1 MTSMEEESSSLLDVS
16 LAEIT
21 FVYFDVET
29 TGLKP
34 QFGDRICEVAA
45 LRCKGGEELRA
56 YHTLVNPQRPISPG
70 AFRVNLISEEDLEH
84 APLFEDV
91 ADDLLDAL
99 SDGVMVA
106 HNARFDLGFLAAE
119 LATVHYPMID
129 TLVVDTLTLARRYYS
144 FPSNSLSS
152 VARSLGFGTE
162 QLHRALSDVRLTRQ
176 VLETFMND
184 LRPQGVHTLGHLLG
198 AQGGIIPIPTV
209 RQVPLPP
216 AIEEALAQ
224 EGNLYIRYVSA
235 KGEETERIVKPLRV
249 TSLRDYVYLVAYC
262 HMREARRVFRL
273 DRILEM
279 GPLHQP

>member
-1 MTSMEEESSSLLDVS
+1 MTTMEEESSSLLDMS
-16 LAEIT
+16 LDEIT
-21 FVYFDVET
+21 FIYFDVET

-45 LRCKGGEELRA
+45 LRCKSGEELRA

-70 AFRVNLISEEDLEH
+70 AFQVNLISEEDLEH

-106 HNARFDLGFLAAE
+106 HNAQFDLGFLAAE
-119 LATVHYPMID
+119 LAMIHYPMID
-129 TLVVDTLTLARRYYS
+129 TLVVDTLTLARRCFS
-144 FPSNSLSS
+144 FSSNRLSY
-152 VARSLGFGTE
+152 VARSLGFSTE
-162 QLHRALSDVRLTRQ
+162 HLHRALSDVRLTRQ
-176 VLETFMND
+176 VLEAFMDD
-184 LRPQGVHTLGHLLG
+184 LLPQGIQTLSHLLE
-198 AQGGIIPIPTV
+198 AQGGIVPMPAE

-216 AIEEALAQ
+216 AIQEALAQ
-224 EGNLYIRYVSA
+224 EGDLFIHYVSA

-249 TSLRDYVYLVAYC
+249 TSLRDYVYLEAYC
-262 HMREARRVFRL
+262 YMREARRIFRL

-279 GPLHQP
+279 GTFLDP